1 MAALVCHPI
10 HSPEQSRRMAA
21 ARRRP
26 DVWAPRRVAAIAFA
40 AILAMARIAIAQDDV
55 NNGITLNGEMELA
68 RLVDLTAKRLSL
80 DVEYDAAAIKGT
92 VTIRV
97 SSELT
102 NDELWQLTNE
112 LLAARGFATV
122 QRPGSRLVSVV
133 KLADAPGG
141 ARLDRAGDTSDR
153 AGFASVILRAEHRE
167 PKALIEAIK
176 HVLSKPSG
184 AIVQLA
190 DGPLLL
196 VTDYRS
202 RIEQAEYIKGLIDVP
217 AAEVAI
223 QTVIAEHLKPSE
235 LIALVAGAVAG
246 RDEIAGRKLR
256 GKLIASPDG
265 RSIILTAPPEDL
277 LLWRGL
283 IATFDQRSLVETRTY
298 TPRHFAPAEVSALL
312 AQTARDSGPKGSGDR
327 WKIVVDDLTGTLIVT
342 ATPSEHEAIKEVI
355 ERLEAAPPGS
365 RRQMRTYIVKNRPV
379 KEVVTLLNDLV
390 STGQLGAADTDL
402 AVAETPKPSPEA
414 VAQRTERDVLPM
426 GATPL
431 LQPPAPPAKN
441 SNGGAV
447 RTTRH
452 SAPGTAPN
460 GASGGGGGGGG
471 GEPVLTITADEG
483 TNSIIVVGEP
493 RVLAQVEQ
501 ILKTLD
507 LRQPQVMLEVL
518 FVQLTDNQSMELGVE
533 LSKMEISGSTLWSLS
548 SLFGIAPPIPA
559 PTSTTTAA
567 VAPTANVPALQ
578 GFTGVVLRPGDF
590 SVLVHALEQINKGK
604 ALNIPKVLVTNN
616 ADATLTSLLQQ
627 PVLSTNASTTVAT
640 TSFGGTQDAG
650 TTVKVRPQIAER
662 DHLILDYSVA
672 ISNFVG
678 SSSNPSLPPPRQ
690 QNTLQSIVTI
700 PDGYTVAVGG
710 LQLEFESQSV
720 SQIPFVGDIPLIG
733 EIFKNRVTSDN
744 KSKFYVFIRAN
755 VLRHGAFEDLKYI
768 SELDQ
773 IAAKLEPD
781 VPVVEPRV
789 IR

>member
-1 MAALVCHPI
+1 MVAQLPPLRFMQRMVVLAVTITSVALLAEPT
-10 HSPEQSRRMAA
+10 SAQA
-21 ARRRP
+21 P
-26 DVWAPRRVAAIAFA
+26 D
-40 AILAMARIAIAQDDV
+40 RIA
-55 NNGITLNGEMELA
+55 LNGEMELA
-68 RLVDLTAKRLSL
+68 RLVDLAAKRLNL

-97 SSELT
+97 SNDLT
-102 NDELWQLTNE
+102 NDELWALTNE

-122 QRPGSRLVSVV
+122 QRPGSTIVSVV
-133 KLADAPGG
+133 KMADAPGS
-141 ARLDRAGDTSDR
+141 ARLDRAGDTTDR

-167 PKALIEAIK
+167 PKALVDAIK

-184 AIVQLA
+184 SIVQLG
-190 DGPLLL
+190 DGSLLL
-196 VTDYRS
+196 VSDSRS
-202 RIEQAEYIKGLIDVP
+202 RIEQAEYVKSLVDVP
-217 AAEVAI
+217 GADVAI
-223 QTVIAEHLKPSE
+223 QTVTADYLKPSE
-235 LIALVAGAVAG
+235 LIALVTGAVAG

-265 RSIILTAPPEDL
+265 RSIIVTSPPEDL
-277 LLWRGL
+277 LIWRGL
-283 IATFDQRSLVETRTY
+283 IATFDQRSPVETRTY
-298 TPRHFAPAEVSALL
+298 TPRHFAPGEVSALL

-342 ATPSEHEAIKEVI
+342 ATPSEHDAIKEI
-355 ERLEAAPPGS
+355 IDRLEAAPPGS

-390 STGQLGAADTDL
+390 STGQLGATDTDL
-402 AVAETPKPSPEA
+402 AVAETAKPSPEA
-414 VAQRTERDVLPM
+414 VAQRTERDVLPE

-431 LQPPAPPAKN
+431 LQPPAPQPKN
-441 SNGGAV
+441 SASGTV

-452 SAPGTAPN
+452 NGPGAASS
-460 GASGGGGGGGG
+460 GASGG

-493 RVLAQVEQ
+493 RVLAQIEQ

-518 FVQLTDNQSMELGVE
+518 FVQLTDNQSVELGVE

-559 PTSTTTAA
+559 PTSTTTAS

-678 SSSNPSLPPPRQ
+678 ASSNPSLPPPRQ

-720 SQIPFVGDIPLIG
+720 SQIPFVGDIPIIG
-733 EIFKNRVTSDN
+733 EIFKNRVNTDN

-768 SELDQ
+768 SEQDQ

>member
-1 MAALVCHPI
+1 MFLKA
-10 HSPEQSRRMAA
+10 SRPATILCKC
-21 ARRRP
+21 RRR
-26 DVWAPRRVAAIAFA
+26 RVS
-40 AILAMARIAIAQDDV
+40 AILITGALSTLLLVHSSALSQGAPDRADR
-55 NNGITLNGEMELA
+55 ITLNGEMELA
-68 RLVDLTAKRLSL
+68 RLVDLAAKRLDL
-80 DVEYDAAAIKGT
+80 DIEYDAPGIKGT

-97 SSELT
+97 SSDLT
-102 NDELWQLTNE
+102 NDELWALTNE

-122 QRPGSRLVSVV
+122 RRPGARVVSVV
-133 KLADAPGG
+133 RMADAPGS
-141 ARLDRAGDTSDR
+141 ARLDREGDDPDLS
-153 AGFASVILRAEHRE
+153 GFATMILRAEHRD
-167 PKALIEAIK
+167 PKALIEAIR

-184 AIVQLA
+184 SIIQLG

-196 VTDYRS
+196 LTDYRS
-202 RIEQAEYIKGLIDVP
+202 RIEQAEYIKSLVDLPFG
-217 AAEVAI
+217 EVVFSTYA
-223 QTVIAEHLKPSE
+223 VENLRPSE
-235 LIALVAGAVAG
+235 LIALVLGAVAG
-246 RDEIAGRKLR
+246 RDEIAGRKLK

-265 RSIILTAPPEDL
+265 GSIIVTAPPDDL
-277 LLWRGL
+277 VIWRSML
-283 IATFDQRSLVETRTY
+283 STFDQRSPVETRTY
-298 TPRHFAPAEVSALL
+298 TPRHFAPGEVGSLL
-312 AQTARDSGPKGSGDR
+312 AQTARDAGPKGSGDR
-327 WKIVVDDLTGTLIVT
+327 WKIVVDDFTGTLIVT
-342 ATPSEHEAIKEVI
+342 ATPSEHESIRGVI
-355 ERLEAAPPGS
+355 ERLDSAPPGS

-390 STGQLGAADTDL
+390 STGQLGASDTDL
-402 AVAETPKPSPEA
+402 TLAEPRRPSPEA
-414 VAQRTERDVLPM
+414 VSQRTERDVLPQ

-431 LQPPAPPAKN
+431 FQPPPEARP
-441 SNGGAV
+441 SGSGTV

-452 SAPGTAPN
+452 GQSPGMGDGS
-460 GASGGGGGGGG
+460 GA
-471 GEPVLTITADEG
+471 VLTITADEG

-493 RVLAQVEQ
+493 RVLAQIEQ
-501 ILKTLD
+501 ILRTLD

-533 LSKMEISGSTLWSLS
+533 LSKMEINGSTLWSLS

-590 SVLVHALEQINKGK
+590 SVLVHALEQVNKGK

-678 SSSNPSLPPPRQ
+678 ASSNPSLPPPRQ

-710 LQLEFESQSV
+710 LELEFEAQSV

-733 EIFKNRVTSDN
+733 ELFKNRVTSDN

-755 VLRHGAFEDLKYI
+755 VLRHGAFEDLKYL
-768 SELDQ
+768 SEQDA
-773 IAAKLEPD
+773 IAAKIDSDAPA
-781 VPVVEPRV
+781 VEPRV